1 MSVMRVVMVGMVG
14 MVMMTKMM
22 VTGEDDNMLL
32 IFDLNCILVMWLMWV
47 PYFTI

>member
-1 MSVMRVVMVGMVG
+1 MSVMRVRMVM
-14 MVMMTKMM
+14 MVMMTTMM

-32 IFDLNCILVMWLMWV
+32 ISDLNCILVMWLMWV